1 MSAQAGSRRKNT
13 SMLEAKTRQ
22 ELRACTR
29 SWRQNGQRIS
39 LVPTMGNLHAGHLAL
54 VKAARDKADRVV
66 SSIYVNPTQFG
77 EGEDIDTYPRTFEAD
92 RAALARVGCD
102 LLFAPDVQTVYP
114 FGFENAVMLGAAPDL
129 ASTLEGQFRPG
140 HFDGVVTVVAR
151 LFNLVNPDVAVFG
164 EKDYQQLLIIR
175 RLVEDLGYDIQIHA
189 VPTVREHNGLALSS
203 RNSYLDNEQL
213 ESAQCLQSVLVDTAA
228 RAGQAGVELSLLEE
242 LAETQLKK
250 HQLDVDYV
258 AIRRAKDLAAPG
270 NNDQDLRLLAAVWCG
285 KTRLIDNLNI
295 NRTCNN
301 GG

>member
-1 MSAQAGSRRKNT
+1 MDSEIA
-13 SMLEAKTRQ
+13 
-22 ELRACTR
+22 
-29 SWRQNGQRIS
+29 

-54 VKAARDKADRVV
+54 VKAAREQADRVV

-77 EGEDIDTYPRTFEAD
+77 EGEDIESYPRTFEAD
-92 RAALARVGCD
+92 RTALAQAGCD

-129 ASTLEGQFRPG
+129 ALTLEGRFRPG

-189 VPTVREHNGLALSS
+189 VPTVREHSGLALSS
-203 RNSYLDNEQL
+203 RNSYLDNEATG
-213 ESAQCLQSVLVDTAA
+213 ESPVPAVCADRYGRTC
-228 RAGQAGVELSLLEE
+228 RQAGVELSLLEE
-242 LAETQLKK
+242 LAENQLKK
-250 HQLDVDYV
+250 HQLGVDYV

-285 KTRLIDNLNI
+285 KTRLIDNVKI
-295 NRTCNN
+295 IRTCNN